1 MSDQVEGRR
10 PVVELLR
17 TDRPVEAVLV
27 AAGSREAGAV
37 AEIRRLAESRGVEV
51 RDVPRRRIEELA
63 RTRTPQGVIALV
75 PAFRYAELDDPL
87 RRARERGEPVLLV
100 ALDGITDP
108 QNLGAIARSAEAAGA
123 HGLLLPQRRSA
134 HVTASAE
141 KASAGAL
148 AHLPVVIADNL
159 GRALGRL
166 QDQGVWVVALDG
178 EAETVVWDLPVASE
192 PLCLVVGAEDKGVSR
207 LIRERADLR
216 GRIPMGGRVGSLNA
230 SAAAAVALFEV
241 ARHRCPGTSP
251 ASDTSGSGGGN

>member
-1 MSDQVEGRR
+1 MSEQVEGRR

-37 AEIRRLAESRGVEV
+37 AEIRRLAEGRGVEV
-51 RDVPRRRIEELA
+51 REVPRRRIEELA
-63 RTRTPQGVIALV
+63 RTRSPQGVIALV
-75 PAFRYAELDDPL
+75 PAFPYAELDEPL
-87 RRARERGEPVLLV
+87 ARARDHGEPLLLV

-134 HVTASAE
+134 HVTAAAE

-148 AHLPVVIADNL
+148 AHLPVVLADNL
-159 GRALGRL
+159 GRTLGRL

-178 EAETVVWDLPVASE
+178 DAETAVWDLPVATE
-192 PLCLVVGAEDKGVSR
+192 PLCLVVGAEGKGVSR

-216 GRIPMGGRVGSLNA
+216 GRIPMVGRVGSLNA

-241 ARHRCPGTSP
+241 ARHRRPAPPAVSETPGT
-251 ASDTSGSGGGN
+251 GGGN